1 MSFMRAVFEAL
12 GEDFEALRNG
22 APVVL
27 EAERRPEATV
37 GQAGPVSVRAELRT
51 TSDGYRVAYAYN
63 PGQGASS
70 NGTNHLLTV
79 ADLDVGRL
87 HRKADDPLCRPARKF
102 WGLDGRAPESFEENP
117 CRRCSEIRA
126 RLRVRASEI
135 IEDEVSS

>member
-1 MSFMRAVFEAL
+1 MSFMRAVCEAL
-12 GEDFEALRNG
+12 GENWEEVRNRPLP
-22 APVVL
+22 ATPEPAL
-27 EAERRPEATV
+27 EAAATLRPEL
-37 GQAGPVSVRAELRT
+37 QT
-51 TSDGYRVAYAYN
+51 TPDGYRVAYAYN

-87 HRKADDPLCRPARKF
+87 HRKAGDPLCRPARNF

-126 RLRVRASEI
+126 RLKASASEI
-135 IEDEVSS
+135 IEDGGSA